1 MTVEI
6 YNGFY
11 RFFCLPRMDSDK
23 FPNIHRY
30 SQTFT
35 DILNHSQIFT
45 NVHIN
50 FWCIGIYRYS
60 QQLTAVA
67 EKNNT

>member
-11 RFFCLPRMDSDK
+11 RFFAGLGWAPT
-23 FPNIHRY
+23 N

-35 DILNHSQIFT
+35 DIPNHSQIFT